1 MKLEELRT
9 GDIIIMRNADM
20 GMVQVR
26 NPEIYLLYLDTGFRY
41 KHGMRRTTIHTYP
54 ILKTRDL
61 REIAEED
68 LKGIQ
73 NDGEHDI
80 MQVFRKEKGM
90 IDFDTFEDGDMVYDR
105 DRSWIRPPVDLYDK
119 AVWRRFTKQIKEL
132 QEGQEKN
139 GIIFADHTWDDDICA
154 AVSDSPEKVM
164 LNRYFDSELFVKE
177 IRDHL
182 EYIPIPETKD
192 LYIVCSAYWLRER
205 NEGSLE
211 MAEKAYAVIPENNM
225 EINVPVFACRRS
237 SDGEFGSLTA
247 EDAPILFKYMTCR
260 DRY

>member
-1 MKLEELRT
+1 
-9 GDIIIMRNADM
+9 
-20 GMVQVR
+20 
-26 NPEIYLLYLDTGFRY
+26 
-41 KHGMRRTTIHTYP
+41 MRRTTMHTYP

-119 AVWRRFTKQIKEL
+119 AVWRIFTKQIKEL

-154 AVSDSPEKVM
+154 AVSDNPEKVM

-182 EYIPIPETKD
+182 EYIPIPGTKD

-205 NEGSLE
+205 NSG
-211 MAEKAYAVIPENNM
+211 MGEKAYTVIPEKDM
-225 EINVPVFACRRS
+225 EINIPVFACRRS
-237 SDGEFGSLTA
+237 IDGEFGSLTV

-260 DRY
+260 NWY

>member
-26 NPEIYLLYLDTGFRY
+26 GPEIYLLYLDTGFRY
-41 KHGMRRTTIHTYP
+41 KHGMRRTTMHTYP

-139 GIIFADHTWDDDICA
+139 GIILQTILGMMIY
-154 AVSDSPEKVM
+154 V
-164 LNRYFDSELFVKE
+164 
-177 IRDHL
+177 
-182 EYIPIPETKD
+182 
-192 LYIVCSAYWLRER
+192 LR
-205 NEGSLE
+205 
-211 MAEKAYAVIPENNM
+211 
-225 EINVPVFACRRS
+225 FQ
-237 SDGEFGSLTA
+237 TA
-247 EDAPILFKYMTCR
+247 LKK
-260 DRY
+260 

>member
-26 NPEIYLLYLDTGFRY
+26 GPEIYLQYLDTGFKNKY
-41 KHGMRRTTIHTYP
+41 GMTRTIMHTYP
-54 ILKTRDL
+54 ILKTLDL
-61 REIAEED
+61 REIVDED

-73 NDGEHDI
+73 DDGEHDI
-80 MQVFRKEKGM
+80 MQVFRSEKGM
-90 IDFDTFEDGDMVYDR
+90 IDFDTFEEGDMVYNR
-105 DRSWIRPPVDLYDK
+105 DRSWISPPVELYNK
-119 AVWRRFTKQIKEL
+119 AVWRRFTKQIKE
-132 QEGQEKN
+132 QEENQEKS
-139 GIIFADHTWDDDICA
+139 GIIFADHTWNKDVCV
-154 AVSDSPEKVM
+154 AVSDDPEKVM
-164 LNRYFDSELFVKE
+164 IGRYFDSEIFIKE